1 MDKKEK
7 EGKVIITFSIMWVF
21 VAVIIIASIVAFF
34 QNYIFASNERV
45 EEENIPVLY
54 EENAKAVDVLEI
66 MVENTSENKKLVNEV
81 RDIAYETK
89 YENTENL
96 PKDEKQTKQE
106 GKVGKL
112 KVTALQEYQNE
123 EMVNEEIIESEV
135 QEEAIEEIIYV
146 GTSEFLQKYKVHIG
160 DTVYLVEP
168 GELKKE
174 QDATSETI
182 TNISRYLNLTLK
194 EMSGEWAKVTYGDK
208 EGYIKLD
215 KLTSEYVNPKIVEQ
229 NRIQKLKE
237 TLKEDM
243 PLNKVSGLTLSDY
256 KTIFA
261 NEKNDKRNV
270 FKDNAENFYN
280 AEQKYKINGI
290 FLASIGIH
298 ESAWGTSTLAV
309 QKHNLFGFSAYD
321 RDPINSAANFNDYSE
336 AIDGVAKALAKNY
349 LYPSGTKITD
359 GIIAT
364 GSYYNGTSFEAV
376 NKRYASDQNW
386 HTKVYSYMQYLYNKL

>member
-7 EGKVIITFSIMWVF
+7 EGKVIITFSIMWIF
-21 VAVIIIASIVAFF
+21 VAVIVIASIVAFF
-34 QNYIFASNERV
+34 ENYIFASNEEV

-81 RDIAYETK
+81 RDIAFETK

-174 QDATSETI
+174 QDASSETI

-237 TLKEDM
+237 TVKEDM

-261 NEKNDKRNV
+261 NDKNDKRNV

-280 AEQKYKINGI
+280 AEQKYKIN
-290 FLASIGIH
+290 
-298 ESAWGTSTLAV
+298 
-309 QKHNLFGFSAYD
+309 
-321 RDPINSAANFNDYSE
+321 
-336 AIDGVAKALAKNY
+336 
-349 LYPSGTKITD
+349 
-359 GIIAT
+359 
-364 GSYYNGTSFEAV
+364 
-376 NKRYASDQNW
+376 
-386 HTKVYSYMQYLYNKL
+386 

>member
-7 EGKVIITFSIMWVF
+7 EGKVIITFSIMWIF
-21 VAVIIIASIVAFF
+21 VAVIVIASIVAFF
-34 QNYIFASNERV
+34 ENYIFASNEEV

-54 EENAKAVDVLEI
+54 EENTKAVDVLEI

-81 RDIAYETK
+81 RDIAFETK

-174 QDATSETI
+174 QDASSETI

-237 TLKEDM
+237 TVKEDM

-261 NEKNDKRNV
+261 NDKDDKRNV

-298 ESAWGTSTLAV
+298 ESAWGTSALAV

-321 RDPINSAANFNDYSE
+321 RDPINSATNFNDYSE

-349 LYPSGTKITD
+349 LYPAGTTITD
-359 GIIAT
+359 GVIAT
-364 GSYYNGTSFEAV
+364 GSYYNGTSIEAV